1 MRRKISRELALTLAA
16 VVSVPA
22 LACTT
27 FVVGKAASETGRVL
41 LGHNEDDGGWLR
53 LHAYADFF
61 TGYFQHRRTER

>member
-1 MRRKISRELALTLAA
+1 MLRLVSRLVLTLVAF
-16 VVSVPA
+16 VSFPA

-27 FVVGKAASETGRVL
+27 FVVGKAASETGRML